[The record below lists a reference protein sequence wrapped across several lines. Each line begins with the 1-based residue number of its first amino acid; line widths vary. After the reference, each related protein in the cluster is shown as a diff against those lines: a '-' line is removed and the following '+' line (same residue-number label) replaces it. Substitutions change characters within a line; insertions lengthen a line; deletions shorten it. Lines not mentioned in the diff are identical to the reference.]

1 MKKLFQFIKPYWPNI
16 LLTVVLLF
24 IMTNTD
30 LALPDYLS
38 RIINVGIQQNG
49 IENAVPEALRKSTMD
64 QINLFQSEEEKAQT
78 LAAYLLVEP
87 GTDEAAKYVPDY
99 PLVSLQPVY
108 ILQQKDSATITQLE
122 AAMTKPLILTFG
134 IDMLAQNPEQA
145 ATLLGQEFATQVQ
158 SLPPGTD
165 LKAML
170 FQLPPAQLE
179 ALKTKVYKQ
188 LDALEPAM
196 VTQIAVQAV
205 SQEYSILGVN
215 LASIQNKFILNVGG
229 MMILMALISVITSIS
244 VSYLSAR
251 TSAGVARDTRIAV
264 FEKVENFSS
273 AEFNNFSTSSLI
285 TRTTN
290 DIAQIQIVIFMIMRM
305 ALNAPIMGIG
315 AVLRAIDKSANM
327 WWIIA
332 LAVLVLT
339 GMILIAFALVMPKF
353 RTLQSLID
361 RLNLVI
367 RENLTGLMVVRAFRK
382 EDYEEKRFEKANRDL
397 ANTNVY
403 IGRVLSVIFPFINL
417 IMSGLS
423 ILIIWVGAH
432 EVAQSALQVGDLI
445 AFMQYSMQIMFSFI
459 SLAMLFIIL
468 PRASV
473 SSERI
478 AEILETP
485 IVIQDPP
492 HPVQFNQPV
501 RGELVFDD
509 VDFRYPGAEEDLLH
523 DISFIAKPG
532 ETTSIIGSTGSGKST
547 LVNLVPRF
555 FDVSKGRI
563 LIDGI
568 DIRDV
573 TLKDLRAQ
581 IGYVPQRGVLFS
593 GTIESNMRLAKPD
606 ATIEEIMDALDTAQ
620 AIDFVMASPDG
631 LQTEVAQ
638 GGTNFSGGQKQ
649 RLSIARA
656 LVKKPPIY
664 IFDDSFSALD
674 FKTDAA
680 LRSALSRK
688 VGNSTVLIVTQRV
701 ATAKNSDQILVLDN
715 GRIAGVG
722 THQELMKTCTV
733 YQEIASSQLSK
744 EELL

>member
-1 MKKLFQFIKPYWPNI
+1 
-16 LLTVVLLF
+16 
-24 IMTNTD
+24 
-30 LALPDYLS
+30 
-38 RIINVGIQQNG
+38 
-49 IENAVPEALRKSTMD
+49 
-64 QINLFQSEEEKAQT
+64 
-78 LAAYLLVEP
+78 
-87 GTDEAAKYVPDY
+87 
-99 PLVSLQPVY
+99 
-108 ILQQKDSATITQLE
+108 
-122 AAMTKPLILTFG
+122 
-134 IDMLAQNPEQA
+134 
-145 ATLLGQEFATQVQ
+145 
-158 SLPPGTD
+158 
-165 LKAML
+165 
-170 FQLPPAQLE
+170 
-179 ALKTKVYKQ
+179 
-188 LDALEPAM
+188 
-196 VTQIAVQAV
+196 
-205 SQEYSILGVN
+205 
-215 LASIQNKFILNVGG
+215 
-229 MMILMALISVITSIS
+229 
-244 VSYLSAR
+244 
-251 TSAGVARDTRIAV
+251 
-264 FEKVENFSS
+264 
-273 AEFNNFSTSSLI
+273 
-285 TRTTN
+285 
-290 DIAQIQIVIFMIMRM
+290 
-305 ALNAPIMGIG
+305 
-315 AVLRAIDKSANM
+315 
-327 WWIIA
+327 
-332 LAVLVLT
+332 
-339 GMILIAFALVMPKF
+339 
-353 RTLQSLID
+353 
-361 RLNLVI
+361 
-367 RENLTGLMVVRAFRK
+367 
-382 EDYEEKRFEKANRDL
+382 
-397 ANTNVY
+397 
-403 IGRVLSVIFPFINL
+403 
-417 IMSGLS
+417 MSGLS

-473 SSERI
+473 SGERI

-492 HPVQFNQPV
+492 HPLQFSQPV

-555 FDVSKGRI
+555 FDVSKGSI

-606 ATIEEIMDALDTAQ
+606 ATVEEIMDALDTAQ
-620 AIDFVMASPDG
+620 AIDFVMANPDG